1 MNKLRDLINKQGPE
15 TLRIIGK
22 TFRASKSYDG
32 FSKLKKDD
40 FLLSLREVYITLNKQ
55 ENEVILLTIM
65 LYVYILEFDALF

>member
-22 TFRASKSYDG
+22 TFRSTKSYDG

-55 ENEVILLTIM
+55 ENEVFI
-65 LYVYILEFDALF
+65 YIIINHFCLEFNAVF